1 MGALS
6 PLHLVFILVIAV
18 LVVGPGKLP
27 ETGAAIGKAIREF
40 RHSVSG
46 DLDETSAATTPAI
59 AASPADAP
67 AGTASGPRTEASSSV
82 PANPPRS

>member
-46 DLDETSAATTPAI
+46 DLEEASPATTPTV
-59 AASPADAP
+59 ASPA
-67 AGTASGPRTEASSSV
+67 AGASSTPTAATAESV
-82 PANPPRS
+82 PATPPQS